1 MLIFIVIAIAT
12 KYPTYLF
19 APRYTQTTGVSIVD
33 GFRRQ
38 GHWALVLFTI
48 IFPIPGLV
56 GVAAVMI
63 ITAGI
68 AQAFLDLSASPAVI
82 SVFISF
88 ITAALLISG
97 RYHWLDLIMKLLM
110 LVLSVTTI
118 IAAVMTIPY
127 IDWQYSWKLY
137 PDNFDMRT
145 ILFTAALFGWMPG
158 PLESTVNHSLWLKSQ
173 NSRYRLQTKYG

>member
-1 MLIFIVIAIAT
+1 MLLAAVTVGVSHLVQSTRAGAMYGFAMLIFIVIAIAT

-19 APRYTQTTGVSIVD
+19 APRYTQTTGVSVVD

-38 GHWALVLFTI
+38 GPWALVLFTI
-48 IFPIPGLV
+48 IFPVPGLV

-110 LVLSVTTI
+110 LV
-118 IAAVMTIPY
+118 
-127 IDWQYSWKLY
+127 IDGNYHY
-137 PDNFDMRT
+137 CGRHDN
-145 ILFTAALFGWMPG
+145 
-158 PLESTVNHSLWLKSQ
+158 SLH
-173 NSRYRLQTKYG
+173 